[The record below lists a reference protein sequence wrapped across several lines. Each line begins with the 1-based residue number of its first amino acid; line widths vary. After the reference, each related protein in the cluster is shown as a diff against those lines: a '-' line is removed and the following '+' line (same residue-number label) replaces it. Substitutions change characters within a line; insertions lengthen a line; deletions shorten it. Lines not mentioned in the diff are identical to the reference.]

1 MYCKNSAL
9 SVRSHY
15 NKQLEKN
22 VLISYSFCYREWLLT
37 AKMSMSKVGILL
49 QIPLGKNLYKI
60 QYVMLILYWEQ
71 CKEIH

>member
-1 MYCKNSAL
+1 MYWKNSAL

-22 VLISYSFCYREWLLT
+22 VLISYSFSYREWQLT

-49 QIPLGKNLYKI
+49 
-60 QYVMLILYWEQ
+60 
-71 CKEIH
+71 